1 MTNVTTSTEKSSAT
15 YGKVTYGKHPGDVT
29 YTVRDVNPET
39 GDTILAGPFV
49 ELEVA
54 RYHQQLHKG
63 SRVFREELF

>member
-1 MTNVTTSTEKSSAT
+1 MTNATASTEKFSAT

-39 GDTILAGPFV
+39 GHAILAGPFV
-49 ELEVA
+49 ELEIA
-54 RYHQQLHKG
+54 RHHQQLHQG